1 MSRRWARER
10 IAATLH
16 VDGTARAQIADG
28 AGLICDVL
36 GALETAGADP
46 VLINT
51 SFNTRSEP
59 IVDVANDAIRSADAL
74 GVDFLVL
81 GDELLDRR

>member
-1 MSRRWARER
+1 MWATVRRYEGV
-10 IAATLH
+10 TNP
-16 VDGTARAQIADG
+16 DEAQIADG
-28 AGLICDVL
+28 AGLIRDVL

-59 IVDVANDAIRSADAL
+59 IVDVADDAIRSADAL
-74 GVDFLVL
+74 DVDFLVL
-81 GDELLDRR
+81 GDELLDRL